1 MNSKQ
6 NGNQLAGANAKNTF
20 NRRKFTSVSLAFLM
34 VGTLLMAIGM
44 KLADASGNENYHLF
58 PTSAHIFSGVI
69 MFGFIVAHIKLNW
82 KAMKSYISRKI
93 TSTSKEELNKQNDNL
108 LAGANAKNAISHRKT
123 INLFLLL
130 SSVVMLTAAYIIQ
143 LAEASGIQSYIAVTV
158 AIHVLSGFV
167 FTGVIVAHLKMNWK
181 EMKGYITPKKA
192 FMSKEVFYGLCISIL
207 PIILGLA
214 LGIWNPKK

>member
-6 NGNQLAGANAKNTF
+6 NGYQFAGANANNTF
-20 NRRKFTSVSLAFLM
+20 NRRKFTSVSLAFSM
-34 VGTLLMAIGM
+34 VVILLMAIGM

-58 PTSAHIFSGVI
+58 PTTTHILSGVI

-82 KAMKSYISRKI
+82 KAIKSYITRKI
-93 TSTSKEELNKQNDNL
+93 TSTSKGELNKQNDNQF
-108 LAGANAKNAISHRKT
+108 AGANVKNSISRQKT
-123 INLFLLL
+123 ISLFLLL
-130 SSVVMLTAAYIIQ
+130 SSVVMLTVAYIIQ
-143 LAEASGIQSYIAVTV
+143 LAEGSGIQSYIAVTV

-167 FTGVIVAHLKMNWK
+167 FTGFIVAHLKMIWK
-181 EMKGYITPKKA
+181 EMKGYIAPKKA

-214 LGIWNPKK
+214 LALWNPKN